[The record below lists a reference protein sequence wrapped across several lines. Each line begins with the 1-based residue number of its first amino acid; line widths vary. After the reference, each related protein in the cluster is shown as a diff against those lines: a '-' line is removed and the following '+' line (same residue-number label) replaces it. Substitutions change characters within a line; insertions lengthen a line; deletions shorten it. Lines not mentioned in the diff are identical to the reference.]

1 MRDKIQD
8 NLNLISLKSSPYLY
22 PYVMMLYNQ
31 LILVPGDED
40 YEEYTDLSNQI
51 ALEVIA
57 NGDLAQLTL
66 EKEFESFKDNMYRNM
81 SDELEQYKEA
91 NVVST
96 LLAIFKSVVILQQP
110 GQIEKAIKFLFDDE
124 EEAEFSEHGKAFFTD
139 VMMTDDGLMIDLMNL
154 LISIDRQNLSELD
167 FVHVF
172 VLYLERVNYDDELF
186 LSLLL
191 ECEGAKFLYFLVR
204 LFKTDN
210 IVQRFENWSCER
222 GRFRIW
228 TFKLMNKIDKNS
240 RLFHFNPKP
249 LIRKMLTVLE

>member
-1 MRDKIQD
+1 
-8 NLNLISLKSSPYLY
+8 
-22 PYVMMLYNQ
+22 
-31 LILVPGDED
+31 
-40 YEEYTDLSNQI
+40 
-51 ALEVIA
+51 
-57 NGDLAQLTL
+57 
-66 EKEFESFKDNMYRNM
+66 
-81 SDELEQYKEA
+81 
-91 NVVST
+91 
-96 LLAIFKSVVILQQP
+96 
-110 GQIEKAIKFLFDDE
+110 
-124 EEAEFSEHGKAFFTD
+124 
-139 VMMTDDGLMIDLMNL
+139 MTDDGLMIDLMNL

-191 ECEGAKFLYFLVR
+191 ECEGAKVTILYTSWIFFNFQFLYFLVR

-210 IVQRFENWSCER
+210 IVQRFDNWSSER